1 MLKIALIIIDSNI
14 ASFSSLIL
22 FDNPQST
29 IAYFMFEIKIDLK
42 LPTSPPWLN
51 IFGQVE
57 V

>member
-14 ASFSSLIL
+14 ASLSSLIL